1 MNFDDYLKEALA
13 KDDELRKEYEALD
26 EWYDSI
32 VLSMR
37 NATLEERQSIQ
48 ENIDKIS
55 KPTGVNFWEL
65 LEKNE

>member
-13 KDDELRKEYEALD
+13 KDDELRKEYKALD
-26 EWYDSI
+26 EWYDFVVS
-32 VLSMR
+32 SMR
-37 NATLEERQSIQ
+37 ESTPEERQSIQ

-65 LEKNE
+65 LEKK